1 MSRRPPLTT
10 QTKIYGHFSNATEFR
25 PLGGVVE
32 YINRLLDE
40 CQADCLY
47 IPLQVS
53 PENLETAIKGL
64 VSLRYF
70 SGFTVTMPHKEKVAS
85 LCNSLMPNALGCSS
99 VNAVKIEA
107 NGSLTGESFDGVG
120 ISKAIQT
127 RRALNTN
134 TNILV
139 YGAGGVGQA
148 ISVALTVLN
157 VGRVHIA
164 NRTLE
169 KGIYAAN
176 QAKNVAKNTEITCGL
191 DFNVKDFDIIIQAT
205 SVGSGSD
212 TSMIPIDLEKVNKS
226 SLIVE
231 AVRTPE
237 MTNFLIKAKDLGL
250 EYVKGNEM
258 LTPQIQSIMSF
269 LGMS

>member
-1 MSRRPPLTT
+1 MSHRPPLTT

-32 YINRLLDE
+32 YINTLLDE

-53 PENLETAIKGL
+53 PENLETAIRGL

-70 SGFTVTMPHKEKVAS
+70 SGFTVTMPHKEKVAL
-85 LCNSLMPNALGCSS
+85 LCNLLMPNALGCSS

-120 ISKAIQT
+120 ITKAIQN
-127 RRALNTN
+127 RRTLNN
-134 TNILV
+134 STNILV

-148 ISVALTVLN
+148 ISVALTILN
-157 VGRVHIA
+157 VGHVHIA

-169 KGIYAAN
+169 KGIFAAN
-176 QAKNVAKNTEITCGL
+176 QAKAVAQNTKITSGL

-212 TSMIPIDLEKVNKS
+212 NSVIPIDLKNVNKS

-237 MTNFLIKAKDLGL
+237 MTNFLLKAKDLGL

-258 LTPQIQSIMSF
+258 LTPQIESIMSF
-269 LGMS
+269 LGMK